1 MAETN
6 HFSAPGAVHTVVGAP
21 AAGTDEVQTIIKNST
36 VTAGTFR
43 LSFLGFMT
51 AAIPWDAT
59 TAQLETALNNLPS
72 IASGGTGLVGVVVTG
87 GALPGTTMTITFS
100 GSNVAKKAQ
109 PLLVLH
115 SNSLTGGGSMTI
127 AEGTP
132 GVDATHRNAA
142 RGAFLIRTDAGTLF
156 LNTSATPGAPTWS
169 AQA

>member
-1 MAETN
+1 MGDTQYY
-6 HFSAPGAVHTVVGAP
+6 SAVGAIYTIPGAPV
-21 AAGTDEVQTIIKNST
+21 AGTDEVQTIIKNST

-43 LSFLGFMT
+43 LSFQGFIT
-51 AAIPWDAT
+51 APISWTADTAIM
-59 TAQLETALNNLPS
+59 ETALNNLPS

-100 GSNVAKKAQ
+100 GSNVSKREQ

-132 GVDATHRNAA
+132 GVDRSHRNAPN
-142 RGAFLIRTDAGTLF
+142 GAIMVRTDTGAIHVK
-156 LNTSATPGAPTWS
+156 TSGVWTV
-169 AQA
+169 QV